1 MHSPFKDTT
10 DISTFVY
17 SLSPITFTMLLD
29 LIHAKELNLLKNF
42 PPENFLHPKFLNI
55 INTF

>member
-1 MHSPFKDTT
+1 
-10 DISTFVY
+10 
-17 SLSPITFTMLLD
+17 MLLD